1 MGRPET
7 EDHLSAFVEK
17 MQHEGLQPLVIETF
31 AYYYNKVLTGETGLV
46 YDREIQPVETR
57 EIEDYKNLN
66 KYAAAGVVDDNVVG
80 EGVWANS

>member
-1 MGRPET
+1 MPKPEVVGN
-7 EDHLSAFVEK
+7 LPAFVEK

-57 EIEDYKNLN
+57 EIEDYKNLT
-66 KYAAAGVVDDNVVG
+66 K
-80 EGVWANS
+80 